1 MKRPLLSVVIPTW
14 NRVRLVCEAIESA
27 LAQRPGQ
34 VEVIVVDDGSTDNT
48 ADELGRR
55 FGSRIRL
62 LRMLRRGG
70 IGAARNAGVRE
81 ASGELL
87 AFLDSDDLWLA
98 GKLEAEL
105 QVFDRLPGT
114 EAIVSDSLTLIEG
127 EPADG
132 TRFENNGLL
141 AATQGQVRSLSD
153 CPWLWGHWQK
163 TITICS
169 MTLRRDALARL
180 GQPLFPEDLIAGED
194 WELEMRIYHEC
205 RVAVLPEVWSH
216 IRRFDDGTRPG
227 RACPGKPLTPTQ
239 RISVLQAKLKTLERT
254 LRLNGLDANIAAELE
269 SCRLITVQELA
280 PYQVFEGQRYDSAN
294 SGSDTAS
301 CS

>member
-1 MKRPLLSVVIPTW
+1 M
-14 NRVRLVCEAIESA
+14 VCEAIASA

-48 ADELGRR
+48 VDELGRR
-55 FGSRIRL
+55 FGPRIRL
-62 LRMLRRGG
+62 LRMPRRGG

-81 ASGELL
+81 ASGELV
-87 AFLDSDDLWLA
+87 AFLDSDDLWLP

-105 QVFDRLPGT
+105 RVFERLPDT
-114 EAIVSDSLTLIEG
+114 EAIVSDSITFAEG
-127 EPADG
+127 EPENV
-132 TRFENNGLL
+132 TRFEKNGLL
-141 AATQGQVRSLSD
+141 EAAQGQVRSLSD

-169 MTLRRDALARL
+169 MTLRRGALARL

-239 RISVLQAKLKTLERT
+239 RLSVLQAKLKTLERT
-254 LRLNGLDANIAAELE
+254 LRLSGLHANIAAELE
-269 SCRLITVQELA
+269 RCRLITVEELA
-280 PYQVFEGQRYDSAN
+280 PYQVFEAQRYGSSN
-294 SGSDTAS
+294 SGSDNS
-301 CS
+301 GYS